1 MNVGQILSI
10 LVAVIIVFT
19 ITAFYWSKAKREKE
33 KVSPQL
39 YIDALKSL
47 LAGEDK
53 AAFQKFKEVARRDP
67 GNVDAFLKLGDLF
80 RKSKKYERAMQIH
93 KELLF
98 RPSISPEE
106 KADILKSLAQD
117 YSASGNSEKA
127 VTVLL
132 DLYRY
137 DERDQWVAFRLLSEY
152 ESTTRWE
159 EAFVLRKKISDRKEE
174 ETSKILALYK
184 VLWGRVLADK
194 GELHKARVAYK
205 EALNYDESCIP
216 AYIYLGDA
224 YYQDDRLKDA
234 VEFWRKL
241 VEMMPEAGYL
251 VFDKLEKSMFELGEY
266 GEITGIY
273 ESILSRN
280 PKNVYS
286 LFYLARINE
295 KMGHTETAVDQYRQI
310 LDIDPGFSSA
320 RLSLAILYL
329 AERHQEEAVDLL
341 DTLMRSFPPARKE
354 FACQQCG
361 YKSFDPLWRCPS
373 CREWNSFNV

>member
-1 MNVGQILSI
+1 LNVGQILSI
-10 LVAVIIVFT
+10 LIAIIIVFT

-106 KADILKSLAQD
+106 KTDILKSLAQD
-117 YSASGNSEKA
+117 YSASGNSDKA
-127 VTVLL
+127 VAVLL
-132 DLYRY
+132 DLYR
-137 DERDQWVAFRLLSEY
+137 DDDKDQWVAFQLVSEY
-152 ESTTRWE
+152 ESTARWE
-159 EAFVLRKKISDRKEE
+159 EAFNLRKKISDRKED

-184 VLWGRVLADK
+184 VLWGRVLAGT

-205 EALNYDESCIP
+205 EALNYDENCIP

-234 VEFWRKL
+234 VEYWRKL
-241 VEMMPEAGYL
+241 VEMLPEAGYL
-251 VFDKLEKSMFELGEY
+251 VFDKLEKSLFELGDY

-280 PKNVYS
+280 PKNVFT

-310 LDIDPGFSSA
+310 LDINPGFSSA
-320 RLSLAILYL
+320 RLSLASLYL
-329 AERHQEEAVDLL
+329 AEGHPEEAVDLL
-341 DTLMRSFPPARKE
+341 DSLMRSFPPARME
-354 FACQQCG
+354 FACRRCG
-361 YKSFDPLWRCPS
+361 HKSSEPLWRCPS
-373 CREWNSFNV
+373 CREWNSFNI